1 MRESEMLK
9 DVVKE
14 QIKDN
19 EKYQALLEKKQ
30 KDKK

>member
-1 MRESEMLK
+1 MLK

-30 KDKK
+30 KKESQ